1 MYKTCCVLLNHT
13 LSNKRLFTQTI
24 VLTFRQLYYSVGHVD
39 GLGDADIDYN
49 GNYLQLLQYFRENY
63 CIFFYFP
70 GVSTFGF
77 YLQNTRWI
85 NDFLFPISR
94 ADVLSP
100 HYSRRSARFSL
111 WGRTRHPARHSEFH
125 RSSARLSQQHLLISI
140 FSDNGRGI
148 LPRKLFEILCI
159 LLRVFLLSATEI

>member
-1 MYKTCCVLLNHT
+1 MVWVMLILIIMVTTYSYYNI
-13 LSNKRLFTQTI
+13 SGRII
-24 VLTFRQLYYSVGHVD
+24 VF
-39 GLGDADIDYN
+39 
-49 GNYLQLLQYFRENY
+49 
-63 CIFFYFP
+63 FFYFP